1 MFGNLDMNNFHQM
14 VDAFQNQAK
23 EITEKT
29 ENAKF
34 TGKSGGGMVE
44 VEING
49 KNEVLD
55 IKIDDSLMEDK
66 ESLSILLI
74 GAINDAIKL
83 SENSKKDTAMD
94 MIANLSAMRKQS

>member
-29 ENAKF
+29 ETARF
-34 TGKSGGGMVE
+34 VGKSGGGMVE

-74 GAINDAIKL
+74 GAVNDALKL
-83 SENSKKDTAMD
+83 SEENKKETAMN
-94 MIANLSAMRKQS
+94 MVANMSTLNKQS